1 MNAVV
6 WHVESMGGVMLLA
19 LPLWLL
25 LRTLWLMVKKQSPR
39 WGRELLLAGFV
50 LYLIGL
56 ASQTLIGPSWR
67 PEGMGLWDYARS
79 RWQQGWG
86 INLEPGFT
94 IRSMLEKGSHGQ
106 KLINLAGNVLIF
118 LPLGFLPPLLWRC
131 LRHWWAAI
139 PLAAG
144 VSCLIEFLQLFLGRS
159 VDVDDVIL
167 NALGGLLGYML
178 FCLLPKGWKN
188 KGGNP

>member
-1 MNAVV
+1 MSAVV
-6 WHVESMGGVMLLA
+6 WHMESMGGFMLLA

-25 LRTLWLMVKKQSPR
+25 LRTLWLMAKKQSPR
-39 WGRELLLAGFV
+39 WSRELLLALFV

-67 PEGMGLWDYARS
+67 PEGMGLWEYVQS

-86 INLEPGFT
+86 INLTPGYT

-118 LPLGFLPPLLWRC
+118 APLGFLAPLLWRR
-131 LRHWWAAI
+131 LRRWWAA
-139 PLAAG
+139 LFLSAG

-159 VDVDDVIL
+159 VDVDDLIL
-167 NALGGLLGYML
+167 NVAGGFAGYIL
-178 FCLLPKGWKN
+178 FCLLPKKL
-188 KGGNP
+188 KR